1 MRYFVNGNYSL
12 ETLREEFKA
21 YAKKLHPYFGS
32 GNNQEFRELLDEYI
46 AYRRHIQEKYKERYQ
61 AEKGRKKPR
70 PTYDPN
76 KKPHHE
82 MKLRNTNKGVYIDGP
97 VEVIFDYRKEIMM
110 HGGTFNPYTKQWEA
124 YTEGGIR
131 ELRRWFG
138 YKVEDQ
144 HQQPKTDD
152 GTLTLGKL
160 AAMAET
166 GQLFDGEIKTI
177 KIGQFDTFTDFL
189 TTFGAQYY
197 YTLKSIA
204 EGQFNVKDYT
214 ALKNFALDISAALG
228 YDIEPT
234 TPDNQ
239 KAVQ

>member
-131 ELRRWFG
+131 ERMTAARLG
-138 YKVEDQ
+138 YRSNQRDTIEQ
-144 HQQPKTDD
+144 
-152 GTLTLGKL
+152 LTREIEALKQENTILKNKL
-160 AAMAET
+160 KEL
-166 GQLFDGEIKTI
+166 GQL
-177 KIGQFDTFTDFL
+177 
-189 TTFGAQYY
+189 
-197 YTLKSIA
+197 
-204 EGQFNVKDYT
+204 
-214 ALKNFALDISAALG
+214 
-228 YDIEPT
+228 
-234 TPDNQ
+234 
-239 KAVQ
+239 